1 MRARLRIFI
10 ICRLLVWLDSTL
22 EVYEAIKIRKSVR
35 AYDTKPIPDDVL
47 MRVLEAGRAAP
58 SANNAQ
64 PWHFIVVKSPEKR
77 EILSKRMFTRFLVE
91 SPVVLV
97 GCGEKN
103 KRFHVVDVSIAMQ
116 QMVLAA
122 TAEGLGTCWIG
133 DFDDKVVRDLLK
145 IPEMYN
151 IVCLLAMGY
160 PREKVDL
167 AAKLMRT
174 RSRKKMEEVVSY
186 EEFGN
191 RLN

>member
-1 MRARLRIFI
+1 MY
-10 ICRLLVWLDSTL
+10 D
-22 EVYEAIKIRKSVR
+22 AIKIRKSVR
-35 AYDTKPIPDDVL
+35 AYDPRQIPDDVL

-64 PWHFIVVKSPEKR
+64 PWHFVIVKSMEKR
-77 EILSKRMFTRFLVE
+77 VVLSKRMFTRFLVE

-97 GCGEKN
+97 GCGERE

-145 IPEMYN
+145 IPRKYDV
-151 IVCLLAMGY
+151 VCLLAMGY
-160 PREKVDL
+160 QSERSDL
-167 AAKLMRT
+167 VSKLISA
-174 RSRKKMEEVVSY
+174 RSRKTIEKIVSF

-191 RLN
+191 IARAEI

>member
-1 MRARLRIFI
+1 M
-10 ICRLLVWLDSTL
+10 

-35 AYDTKPIPDDVL
+35 AYDPTPIPDEVL
-47 MRVLEAGRAAP
+47 IRILEAGRAAP

-64 PWHFIVVKSPEKR
+64 PWHFIVVKNPDKR
-77 EILSKRMFTRFLVE
+77 EVLSKRMFTRFLVE

-97 GCGEKN
+97 GCGERE

-133 DFDDKVVRDLLK
+133 DFDEKIIRDLLK
-145 IPEMYN
+145 IPEKYD

-160 PREKVDL
+160 PRQKLDL

-174 RSRKKMEEVVSY
+174 HSRKRMENIVSY

-191 RLN
+191 KFN

>member
-1 MRARLRIFI
+1 M
-10 ICRLLVWLDSTL
+10 
-22 EVYEAIKIRKSVR
+22 YEAIKIRKSVR
-35 AYDTKPIPDDVL
+35 AYDPTPIPDEVL
-47 MRVLEAGRAAP
+47 TRVLETGRAAP

-64 PWHFIVVKSPEKR
+64 PWHFIVVKNPDKR
-77 EILSKRMFTRFLVE
+77 EVLSKRMFTRFLVE

-97 GCGEKN
+97 GCGERE

-133 DFDDKVVRDLLK
+133 DFDEKIIRDLLK
-145 IPEMYN
+145 VPERYD

-160 PREKVDL
+160 PREKLDL

-174 RSRKKMEEVVSY
+174 QSRKKMENIVSS

-191 RLN
+191 KFN

>member
-1 MRARLRIFI
+1 M
-10 ICRLLVWLDSTL
+10 
-22 EVYEAIKIRKSVR
+22 YEAIKIRKSVR
-35 AYDTKPIPDDVL
+35 AYDPTPIPDEVL
-47 MRVLEAGRAAP
+47 MRVLETGRAAP

-64 PWHFIVVKSPEKR
+64 PWHFIVVKNPDKR
-77 EILSKRMFTRFLVE
+77 EVLSKRMFTRFLVE

-97 GCGEKN
+97 GCGERE

-116 QMVLAA
+116 QMVFAA

-133 DFDDKVVRDLLK
+133 DFDDKTIRDLLK
-145 IPEMYN
+145 IPERYD

-160 PREKVDL
+160 PREKLDL

-174 RSRKKMEEVVSY
+174 HSRKKMENIVSS

-191 RLN
+191 KFN

>member
-1 MRARLRIFI
+1 
-10 ICRLLVWLDSTL
+10 
-22 EVYEAIKIRKSVR
+22 VYEAIKIRKSVR
-35 AYDTKPIPDDVL
+35 TYDTKPIPDDVL
-47 MRVLEAGRAAP
+47 MRVLEAGKAAP

-77 EILSKRMFTRFLVE
+77 EVLSKRMFSRFLVE

-97 GCGEKN
+97 GCGETN
-103 KRFHVVDVSIAMQ
+103 GRFSVVGVSIAMQ

-122 TAEGLGTCWIG
+122 TAEGLGTCWVG
-133 DFDDKVVRDLLK
+133 DFNEKVVRGLLK
-145 IPEMYN
+145 VPEKYS

-167 AAKLMRT
+167 GAKLMRT
-174 RSRKKMEEVVSY
+174 RSRKKLEETVSF